1 MAPLPFQPG
10 LLHGN
15 LMKKEFS
22 LDAISAQTLQLIM
35 PSNLLGGPQIIG
47 LLETLGDQIGV
58 KEDIFTLKE
67 LPYQNV
73 EFVVLLGMVL
83 LVLMMDRSHRLYADS
98 VECYLTL

>member
-10 LLHGN
+10 LLHGH

-22 LDAISAQTLQLIM
+22 LDALGTQTLQLIM
-35 PSNLLGGPQIIG
+35 PSNLLDIRQIIG

-73 EFVVLLGMVL
+73 EFVLLLGMVL
-83 LVLMMDRSHRLYADS
+83 LVLVMDRSHRLYVDS
-98 VECYLTL
+98 VECYLTP